1 MKYPFLSS
9 FPITMMDAP
18 NPSAPLSSSY
28 PGAIKPLMMLQLQE
42 RHHPTAGVGGQP
54 LFLNCTTMSSA
65 RPLSPLCSAPPALK
79 LDDMQQARL
88 ATETWADHNWR
99 AAPKRKQGRVKWY
112 NQQKKYGFIID
123 AQEKELFVHRDDLN
137 PATLLHDPHLFMGE
151 YVEYEPIS
159 GHNGRLKAAN
169 VSGLHQGP
177 LMCDHGKAPVRLIP
191 S

>member
-1 MKYPFLSS
+1 MKHPFFRLSPS
-9 FPITMMDAP
+9 PMDAP
-18 NPSAPLSSSY
+18 NTSSLLSSSY

-42 RHHPTAGVGGQP
+42 RHLPAKVEQQP

-65 RPLSPLCSAPPALK
+65 RPLSPLGSAPAPLALN
-79 LDDMQQARL
+79 DTQQARL

-137 PATLLHDPHLFMGE
+137 PATLLQDPHLFMGE
-151 YVEYEPIS
+151 YVEYEPIP
-159 GHNGRLKAAN
+159 GHDGRLKAAN

>member
-1 MKYPFLSS
+1 
-9 FPITMMDAP
+9 MDAS
-18 NPSAPLSSSY
+18 NATQSLLSSSY

-42 RHHPTAGVGGQP
+42 RHEPSSTEVKQQ
-54 LFLNCTTMSSA
+54 LYLNCTTMSSS
-65 RPLSPLCSAPPALK
+65 RPLSPLGGAPAALQ
-79 LDDMQQARL
+79 LDDTQQARM

-123 AQEKELFVHRDDLN
+123 AQKKELFVHRDDLN
-137 PATLLHDPHLFMGE
+137 PATLLQDPHLFMGE
-151 YVEYEPIS
+151 YVEYEPIP
-159 GHNGRLKAAN
+159 GHDGRLKAAN
-169 VSGLHQGP
+169 VSGLHHGP